1 MQNKK
6 DKRTKANG
14 KKSDTDAGKTTAS
27 GVADTKKGVVDTGK
41 KGTHGK
47 TGGKKGWKK

>member
-14 KKSDTDAGKTTAS
+14 KKLETDAGKTAAS
-27 GVADTKKGVVDTGK
+27 GGANTKKGVVDTGK
-41 KGTHGK
+41 KGGNGK
-47 TGGKKGWKK
+47 TDGKKGWKK

>member
-14 KKSDTDAGKTTAS
+14 KKLETDAGKSAAS
-27 GVADTKKGVVDTGK
+27 GGADTKKGVVDTGK
-41 KGTHGK
+41 KETHGK